1 MTRKKA
7 IAFLIAL
14 AAFAV
19 FVYSTYS
26 LARYIDRYNDQNPPD
41 LIYIQPLDSTENIYA
56 GRPLTISDRLD
67 ERGLGTVTVRFGDE
81 VLELPVQEPATL
93 SLPDLAHHRTWLRL
107 FAWKR
112 GDTFEVAEA
121 REDRREGIVDGAP
134 VLVMRLGPPGEDP
147 LTVGRIA
154 RSEWRFRF
162 FEFLPDGTIERS
174 EFRYPES
181 RRAYQ
186 RRVRAAEREGEPTPE
201 RRSDELKE
209 DTFEFSGAM
218 LVMPGRPPS
227 QSFTEN
233 ALSDAGWRWPATTLS
248 FIVACV
254 AFTIGI
260 SPRRRTAESDAAEA
274 AAQQA
279 ARS

>member
-1 MTRKKA
+1 MARKKT

-14 AAFAV
+14 ASLAV
-19 FVYSTYS
+19 FLYSTYS
-26 LARYIDRYNDQNPPD
+26 LAQYIARYNDQNPPD
-41 LIYIQPLDSTENIYA
+41 LVYLQPLDSTENIYA
-56 GRPLTISDRLD
+56 GRPLTIADRLD

-81 VLELPVQEPATL
+81 VLELPVQEPVTTP
-93 SLPDLAHHRTWLRL
+93 LPDLAHHRTWLRL

-112 GDTFEVAEA
+112 GDAFEVDEA

-134 VLVMRLGPPGEDP
+134 ALVMRLAPPGEDP

-162 FEFLPDGTIERS
+162 YEFMPDGSIERS

-186 RRVRAAEREGEPTPE
+186 RRVRAAERAGEPIPQ
-201 RRSDELKE
+201 RRDNELQE
-209 DTFEFSGAM
+209 DTWQFSAAM

-248 FIVACV
+248 LIVGCV
-254 AFTIGI
+254 AFTVGI

-274 AAQQA
+274 AAQQG
-279 ARS
+279 S